1 MARKTKQRPLQDLPG
16 LFDSF
21 AGSTPAQ
28 SEMSINFGS
37 ANTNANTAINQS
49 KEPNKSVTTKNE
61 LTKLTPITH
70 NQNLRFISFGSGSS
84 GNCAFLG
91 DDKSGI
97 LIDAGVDNN
106 KVVKELEKNGIS
118 MDFIKGI
125 CITHDHGDHIR
136 FAYSIVRRYRH
147 IGIYCTPK
155 ALNGIMR
162 RHNISRRFKDYHR
175 PIYKEIPFEIDNFK
189 ITAFEVS
196 HDGTDN
202 VGFFIENGNHRFAIA
217 TDLGCITPR
226 VDHYMRQAQYIMLE
240 SNYDH
245 EMLVTGK
252 YPEYLKARIKADNGH
267 LDNTVAARYI
277 SEIYSNKLSHV
288 FLCHLSNDN
297 NTPNIAL
304 ATMTKPLFE
313 KGYKIGDGTE
323 SVLSIDA
330 DIQIMALPRF
340 DSSQLYVLRAK

>member
-1 MARKTKQRPLQDLPG
+1 MARKRRQRPLQDLPG
-16 LFDSF
+16 LFDTFVDS
-21 AGSTPAQ
+21 AKSTT
-28 SEMSINFGS
+28 SINFESGEVNVIPEEIQPVAPS
-37 ANTNANTAINQS
+37 EVAPLQPAPRCT
-49 KEPNKSVTTKNE
+49 
-61 LTKLTPITH
+61 
-70 NQNLRFISFGSGSS
+70 NLRFISLGSGSS

-91 DDKSGI
+91 DDEGGF

-106 KVVKELEKNGIS
+106 KVVSELARNGIS
-118 MDFIKGI
+118 MDEVKGI

-162 RHNISRRFKDYHR
+162 RHNVSRRFKDYHH
-175 PIYKEIPFEIDNFK
+175 PFYKEIPFQLGNFT

-202 VGFFIENGNHRFAIA
+202 VGFFIENGQHRFAVA

-226 VDHYMRQAQYIMLE
+226 VDHYMRQAQYIMIE
-240 SNYDH
+240 SNYDL
-245 EMLVTGK
+245 EMLETGK
-252 YPEYLKARIKADNGH
+252 YAEYLKARIIASTGH
-267 LDNTVAARYI
+267 LDNEVTSRYI
-277 SEIYSNKLSHV
+277 SEIYSSKLTHV

-297 NTPNIAL
+297 NTPTIAL
-304 ATMTKPLFE
+304 STVSKPLFE

-323 SVLSIDA
+323 SVTSSEA
-330 DIQIMALPRF
+330 DIQIMALPRYEP
-340 DSSQLYVLRAK
+340 SQLYILRAL